1 VYRGPSHL
9 AQSASE
15 TSLRV
20 AQLSYDLQVA
30 ASAGGTF
37 TTVGFFSTAYNS
49 WASYAVIYK
58 EFRLLSLSV
67 HFQPSNRYGKSV
79 TNCRPGYVVVDRI
92 NATVLGGRAVAA
104 SNESARLVT
113 LEDPWTFTVRMSGA
127 EESQYQATTG
137 VTALQ
142 WIKPYFDGLTNF
154 AEYGYMHQVALVEF
168 RGTQ

>member
-1 VYRGPSHL
+1 MAS
-9 AQSASE
+9 AQ

-20 AQLSYDLQVA
+20 AQLAYDLQVA

-37 TTVGFFSTAYNS
+37 TTVAFFSTAYNS

-58 EFRLLSLSV
+58 EFRLLSLTV

-79 TNCRPGYVVVDRI
+79 TNCRPGYVIVDRI
-92 NATVLGGRAVAA
+92 NATVLASRIAAA
-104 SNESARLVT
+104 SNESAKLLT
-113 LEDPWTFTVRMSGA
+113 LEDPWSVSLRMSGA
-127 EESQYQATTG
+127 EESQYQSTTG

-154 AEYGYMHQVALVEF
+154 AEYGYMHQIALIEF